1 MSDNKN
7 IYFLTGL
14 PRSGSTLLA
23 NILLQ
28 HPRIHVTRAPGLLD
42 MLIAVRSHWDRNER
56 SRAID
61 PKADANVKERVL
73 MALAQAY
80 FSNIDKPICIDK
92 DLYWAEFLEMAAVLV
107 GGREYVKVLVT
118 VRDLREVCASFER
131 LYRKAAALG
140 PPPLGA
146 QQALR
151 CKTARGRFEYF
162 MDDVQ
167 PVGRALNAIR
177 DAVTRGW
184 RSQMH
189 FVEYDRL
196 TAQPEEALA
205 AIYAFL
211 GEAPADHDFDNVE
224 QLTAQDDFVYGF
236 KDLHAI
242 RRQVAP
248 RQSTW
253 PDVFDDAVFQ
263 SDVWRNAE
271 KFAQFWKLFG
281 YEQRAM
287 RAVAG

>member
-1 MSDNKN
+1 
-7 IYFLTGL
+7 
-14 PRSGSTLLA
+14 LLA

-28 HPRIHVTRAPGLLD
+28 HPRIHVTYAPGLLD
-42 MLIAVRSHWDRNER
+42 MLIAVRNHWDKNER

-61 PKADANVKERVL
+61 PKADVRVKERVL
-73 MALAQAY
+73 TALAQAC
-80 FSNIDKPICIDK
+80 FSQVDKPICIDK

-118 VRDLREVCASFER
+118 VRDLREICASFER

-167 PVGRALNAIR
+167 PVGRAFNAVR

-189 FVEYDRL
+189 FVEYGRL
-196 TAQPEEALA
+196 TAQPEETLA
-205 AIYAFL
+205 AIYEFL
-211 GEAPADHDFDNVE
+211 GEAPAAHDFGNVE
-224 QLTAQDDFVYGF
+224 QLTAEDEFVYGF
-236 KDLHAI
+236 KDLHGI

-248 RQSTW
+248 REATW
-253 PDVFDDAVFQ
+253 PQVFDEAVFQ
-263 SDVWRNAE
+263 SDIWRYVE
-271 KFAQFWKLFG
+271 KHAQFWRSFG
-281 YEQRAM
+281 DGPGPA
-287 RAVAG
+287 RAVAGWPMQPNIRTLREIGEL